1 MSDEINSTTP
11 FLFVDSIPVYFEEN
25 WSTGIGGGLWS
36 TGKAMAMYFVNHRLL
51 VRENIRNLVCLNSR
65 NGGINALELGSG
77 NGLLSVCLCAAAG
90 DLIQNIFVT
99 DLEDHLEL
107 IHRTFSA
114 NSDIV
119 TTDEDEKREGIDKKP
134 FLKVKEHR
142 WGHFDDGCDTEKFDF
157 IFGSDVA
164 YREWLYEP
172 LIKSLKHYSH
182 PGTISLIG
190 VTMHDTKPHFFKLLK
205 ENGFTYQ
212 RLPDLQMDPEYRGTT
227 FGLFV
232 IQLS

>member
-1 MSDEINSTTP
+1 
-11 FLFVDSIPVYFEEN
+11 
-25 WSTGIGGGLWS
+25 
-36 TGKAMAMYFVNHRLL
+36 MAMYFINHRLL
-51 VRENIRNLVCLNSR
+51 VRQNIRNLVPLNP

-77 NGLLSVCLCAAAG
+77 NGLLSVCLCAAVG
-90 DLIQNIFVT
+90 DLIRKVVVT

-107 IHRTFSA
+107 IKRTLSA
-114 NSDIV
+114 NINIV
-119 TTDEDEKREGIDKKP
+119 TMDENEKCSDKRP

-142 WGHFDDGCDTEKFDF
+142 WGYFDDSSKFDF
-157 IFGSDVA
+157 IFGTDVA

-190 VTMHDTKPHFFKLLK
+190 VTMHDTKPMFFKLLK

-212 RLPDLQMDPEYRGTT
+212 RLPDLQLDPEYRGTT

-232 IQLS
+232 IQLSY

>member
-1 MSDEINSTTP
+1 MTSP
-11 FLFVDSIPVYFEEN
+11 FLSVEGVPVYFEEN

-51 VRENIRNLVCLNSR
+51 LRQNIKNLVPLNSS
-65 NGGINALELGSG
+65 GEINALELGSG
-77 NGLLSVCLCAAAG
+77 NGLLSVCLCAAVG
-90 DLIQNIFVT
+90 DLIQKVAVT

-107 IHRTFSA
+107 IHRTLSA
-114 NSDIV
+114 NSHIV
-119 TTDEDEKREGIDKKP
+119 TMEENNRGGVKKP
-134 FLKVKEHR
+134 FLSVKEHH
-142 WGHFDDGCDTEKFDF
+142 WGSFDDYCEDEKYDF

-164 YREWLYEP
+164 YRDWLHEP

-190 VTMHDTKPHFFKLLK
+190 VTMHDTKPQFFRLLK

-212 RLPDLQMDPEYRGTT
+212 RLPDLQMEPEYRGTT